1 MIDNILC
8 IFPYPSLHISVN
20 KLGFSIAS
28 ENSIVLLTK
37 EGKKIYE
44 RKRCFVHSTLL
55 LNNYILVKKN
65 NGEYGVYNYSTDTYK
80 LLTKNQ
86 NGIAENTYPI
96 LLPDNI
102 HFIDYSFFSPQ
113 KQLFSCNIT
122 DGSIEY
128 LEYSSMS
135 QVISLSYDPLEQV
148 INMIDQNTF
157 IKYHYPDFQITDR
170 KAINVTEQIVAYYTI
185 NHTENI
191 VIKTNFGLAS
201 LNVENNSS
209 HFFENS
215 NIFME
220 TGVLYRAV
228 ISKTQKYMA
237 VVFSNQTVIY
247 NLLTGDF
254 FCSYLLKSNWF
265 AEFTSDD
272 NEILLGTGEYGCC
285 VNISKND
292 MLKTFDLTNM

>member
-1 MIDNILC
+1 
-8 IFPYPSLHISVN
+8 
-20 KLGFSIAS
+20 
-28 ENSIVLLTK
+28 
-37 EGKKIYE
+37 
-44 RKRCFVHSTLL
+44 
-55 LNNYILVKKN
+55 
-65 NGEYGVYNYSTDTYK
+65 
-80 LLTKNQ
+80 
-86 NGIAENTYPI
+86 
-96 LLPDNI
+96 
-102 HFIDYSFFSPQ
+102 
-113 KQLFSCNIT
+113 
-122 DGSIEY
+122 
-128 LEYSSMS
+128 MS

-265 AEFTSDD
+265 AEF
-272 NEILLGTGEYGCC
+272 ILLGTGEYGCC